1 MQPRPPCRLL
11 ASVLLLLSGAC
22 RPLSQDELTD
32 VAQAVGELL
41 ASVDEASQGGGF
53 AALWLRRP
61 AALEPPWHER
71 LWGAAWPGAE
81 AHATCAGLPF
91 SACDGG
97 LRERALDGCYLGWGY
112 LEVSLWTHDAGAL
125 TELDHLLAAD
135 IDRCVAGMGC
145 VAGLA
150 QP

>member
-1 MQPRPPCRLL
+1 M
-11 ASVLLLLSGAC
+11 A
-22 RPLSQDELTD
+22 PLPLW
-32 VAQAVGELL
+32 AVGHDGRLRRRFLL
-41 ASVDEASQGGGF
+41 PDF
-53 AALWLRRP
+53 AA
-61 AALEPPWHER
+61 ALALAHEI
-71 LWGAAWPGAE
+71 GALAE
-81 AHATCAGLPF
+81 QHRHHPDLA
-91 SACDGG
+91 
-97 LRERALDGCYLGWGY
+97 LGWGY